1 MLHGHDRRG
10 GTGPAVG
17 GSVGD
22 GASAPP
28 SLCHS
33 SLDEAELAPRPPLG
47 GDLDGDVAIVGAGY
61 TGLWTA
67 YYLTERDPSLRIAV
81 IEAATAGFGASGR
94 NGGWCSA
101 LLPMGLDTM
110 AASHGRDAAVR
121 LQREMFATVDEV
133 GAVATREGIDC
144 HFVKG
149 GTLVLARNPAHVGR
163 LRAESDHLR
172 SYGVGDDEVAGRSA
186 DEARTRLGATRVE
199 GAQFTP
205 HCASIHPARLARGL
219 AKAVERRGV
228 VIHDDSRVTAIE
240 PHRLRTDRGTV
251 TAEVIVRCTE
261 AFTSTIAGHRRD
273 LAPIYSL
280 MVATEPLP
288 ASFFDEVGWADR
300 STFSDARRMVIY
312 GQRTAD
318 DRIAFGGRGAPY
330 HFASAMKP
338 AFEQHRRVHD
348 LLERTLHDLFPVLGD
363 ARVTHRW
370 GGAVGV
376 PRDWQCSV
384 GFDRVTGL
392 AWAGGYVGDGVGT
405 TNLAG
410 RTLADLITGTA
421 SDLVDHVWVG
431 HRSPRW
437 EPEPLRWIGITSMVR
452 LPSGIDRY
460 EERHRRP
467 ERWRSA
473 IVDRLTGH

>member
-1 MLHGHDRRG
+1 MA
-10 GTGPAVG
+10 TV
-17 GSVGD
+17 
-22 GASAPP
+22 PP
-28 SLCHS
+28 SLWHA
-33 SLDEAELAPRPPLG
+33 SLDESELAPRSPLG
-47 GDLDGDVAIVGAGY
+47 GDVAVDVAIVGAGY

-67 YYLTERDPSLRIAV
+67 YYLAERDPSLRIAV

-101 LLPMGLDTM
+101 LLPMGLDTT

-133 GAVATREGIDC
+133 GAVAEREGIDC

-149 GTLVLARNPAHVGR
+149 GTLVLARNPAHVDR
-163 LRAESDHLR
+163 LRAEIDHMR
-172 SYGVGDDEVAGRSA
+172 SYGFGEDDVSWLSA
-186 DEARTRLGATRVE
+186 DEARTQLGATRIE

-205 HCASIHPARLARGL
+205 HCAAIHPARLARGL

-228 VIHDDSRVTAIE
+228 VIYDDTRATAIE
-240 PHRLRTDRGTV
+240 PRRVRTDRGTV
-251 TAEVIVRCTE
+251 AAEVIVRCTE
-261 AFTSTIAGHRRD
+261 AFTSTIDGHRRD
-273 LAPIYSL
+273 VAPIYSL

-288 ASFFDEVGWADR
+288 TSFFDEIGWAAR

-330 HFASAMKP
+330 HFGSAMKP
-338 AFEQHRRVHD
+338 TFEQDRRVHD
-348 LLERTLHDLFPVLGD
+348 LLERTLHDLFPMLGE
-363 ARVTHRW
+363 AQVTHRW
-370 GGAVGV
+370 GGPVGV

-384 GFDRVTGL
+384 GLDRATGL

-410 RTLADLITGTA
+410 RTLADLITGTP
-421 SDLVDHVWVG
+421 SDLVDHAWVG

-473 IVDRLTGH
+473 IIDRLTGH